1 MSDKVKKISVVE
13 DQITERMLNIHMAAI
28 CFTCIAF
35 GIINLVSD
43 AAAVGISIIA
53 AGVLVPS
60 GVCFARGKI
69 SMVMR
74 GRILSLTELAVILSM
89 SVIKHEVHTMFP
101 LMLASLVVAS
111 IYYDIPSIIAH
122 WVIMDAVPLIGFFD
136 MDMFYRGGT
145 AEEIMKG
152 LLGINIGAV
161 LTLYLVRTSV
171 RFITKVR
178 ESQETAE
185 GLLDK
190 VNAQMAR
197 TNSLMERQNDAVG
210 KIESISGSLDSTA
223 LLMEQISNTLSAG
236 AQEQESTISE
246 ISADIVGIVGEVRQ
260 GLEEAELASRT
271 AILSTEKLH
280 ENNDEVKHMVEAM
293 GEITDASHQIETIIR
308 AIEDIAFQTNILA
321 LNAAVEAAR
330 AGAAGKGFAV
340 VADEVRSL
348 ATKSAEAANTTSSL
362 IEMSIAAVD
371 NGTELAQSVADRM
384 SDAIRASEQ
393 SSAHAKRIAELTESQ
408 LRSINE
414 VRSKIDSIS
423 SVVSQTS
430 QTSEESAEIARS
442 VTGEVRRMSQIV
454 KDYNR

>member
-122 WVIMDAVPLIGFFD
+122 WVVMDAVPLIGFFD

>member
-246 ISADIVGIVGEVRQ
+246 ISTDIVGIVGEVRQ